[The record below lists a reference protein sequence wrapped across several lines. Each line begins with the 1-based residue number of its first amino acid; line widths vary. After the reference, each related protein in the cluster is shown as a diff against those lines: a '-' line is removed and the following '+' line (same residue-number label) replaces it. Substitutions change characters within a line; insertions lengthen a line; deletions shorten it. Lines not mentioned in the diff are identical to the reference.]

1 MINKAF
7 SPIRL
12 RGVTL
17 KNRFIKTATYE
28 GMSHE
33 GIPDERLFELHAS
46 MAANGVAL
54 TTVAY
59 GAVNEDGLTNSHQM
73 VIDEEAAPYLEK
85 LAEAVHRHDGMIS
98 IQLTH
103 CGYFTTSKRYIH
115 RRPLGPSRTF
125 NKYGLV
131 KGRPFSR
138 AMDRDDIR
146 RTTGD
151 FARAAAIA
159 QAAGFDAVEIHMGHG
174 YLLSQFLSP
183 KINRRVDEYG
193 GSLENRMRFPL
204 EVVNAVRAVVG
215 DEFPILCKIN
225 LDDDVRKGFSL
236 PDCIKAVHMLD
247 IHGVDAVML
256 SGGFTSLTPFYLLR
270 GEIPLREMVTSEP
283 NYLQKAA
290 LRFFGMQIIR
300 KYHFTENFFLEK
312 ARQVRRSTKM
322 PLIYVGGVI
331 SSAGINT
338 IMEAGFDMI
347 AMGRALIAEPDFI
360 LKARENPEHRSPCDQ
375 CNKCVGFMEKTG
387 IRCVLWDD

>member
-1 MINKAF
+1 MTNKAF

-12 RGVTL
+12 RGLTL
-17 KNRFIKTATYE
+17 KNRFVKTATYE
-28 GMSHE
+28 GMSHD

-46 MAANGVAL
+46 MAAKDVAL

-59 GAVNEDGLTNSHQM
+59 GAVNKDGLTNRHQM
-73 VIDEEAAPYLEK
+73 VIDENASPHLEK
-85 LAEAVHRHDGMIS
+85 LAEMVHGQDGKIS

-103 CGYFTTSKRYIH
+103 CGYFTTSTRYSS

-131 KGRPFSR
+131 KGRPFSK
-138 AMDRDDIR
+138 AMDSDDIH
-146 RTTGD
+146 RTVSD

-159 QAAGFDAVEIHMGHG
+159 RAAGFDAVEVHMGHG

-183 KINRRVDEYG
+183 AVNRRSDEYG

-204 EVVNAVRAVVG
+204 EVVNAVRAAVG
-215 DEFPILCKIN
+215 DEFPVFCKIN
-225 LDDDVRKGFSL
+225 LDDDVRNGFSL
-236 PDCIKAVHMLD
+236 TDCIKAVHMLD
-247 IHGVDAVML
+247 THGVDAVML
-256 SGGFTSLTPFYLLR
+256 SGGFTSLTPFYLMR
-270 GEIPLREMVTSEP
+270 GEIPLREMVASEP

-290 LRFFGMQIIR
+290 LRLFGMNIIK
-300 KYHFTENFFLEK
+300 KYTFSENFFLGK

-322 PLIYVGGVI
+322 PLVYVGGVI
-331 SSAGINT
+331 SSAGIDAV
-338 IMEAGFDMI
+338 MEAGFDMI

-360 LKARENPEHRSPCDQ
+360 LKVRENPEHRSPCDQ
-375 CNKCVGFMEKTG
+375 CNKCVGYMEKTG